1 MGAIGQTQTRLI
13 LYVGK
18 GGVGK
23 TTIAAATA
31 VRAAELGYRSLIVS
45 TDIAHSLGDVLK
57 ARLANEPTSV
67 SEHLSACE
75 VNVLE
80 EARRTWGGLQD
91 QLASALR
98 EQGLGEV
105 QADELAIIPGMEEVA
120 ALVQLR
126 RFRAS
131 GNYDCIVVDAAPTGE
146 TLRLLS
152 MPDAFLWYVNRFNQ
166 LRKGLLRFL
175 GPVIRSVLP
184 SVDLTE
190 TLERVAEETRQLRI
204 ELTDANSCSYR
215 VVLTA
220 DSMVIK
226 EARRAETYLNLF
238 EYPIDAIFI
247 NRLIDDTV
255 SDHPLITSLLERQH
269 AALTEITNT
278 FPTLPRLTAP
288 LQAEEPLGVPALS
301 ALAGQIFATTDPTS
315 VLHRGP
321 TLRIETQENGYLL
334 IIPLPNIES
343 DRLSLTKHGDEL
355 QVSIGNFRR
364 GISLP
369 LSLASYEPGRAR
381 IRRGNLEIPFIR
393 PESNVNA
400 DYSSEI
406 TPA

>member
-1 MGAIGQTQTRLI
+1 MGETGQTRTRLI

-31 VRAAELGYRSLIVS
+31 VRAAELGYRTLIVS

-57 ARLANEPTSV
+57 AQLGNEPTTV

-80 EARRTWGGLQD
+80 EARRTWGGFQG
-91 QLASALR
+91 QLANALR
-98 EQGLGEV
+98 EQGLDEV

-152 MPDAFLWYVNRFNQ
+152 MPDAFLWYVNRLYQ
-166 LRKGLLRFL
+166 LRKGPLRFL
-175 GPVIRSVLP
+175 GPVIRSILP
-184 SVDLTE
+184 SVDFAE
-190 TLERVAEETRQLRI
+190 TLERVAEETRLLRI
-204 ELTDANSCSYR
+204 ELTDASACSYR
-215 VVLTA
+215 IVLTA

-247 NRLIDDTV
+247 NRVINGIA
-255 SDHPLITSLLERQH
+255 SDHPLITNLLERQQ
-269 AALTEITNT
+269 AALIEINNT

-288 LQAEEPLGVPALS
+288 LSAKEPLGITALS
-301 ALAGQIFATTDPTS
+301 ALASQIFATTDPTS

-321 TLRIETQENGYLL
+321 TLRIETQDNGYLL
-334 IIPLPNIES
+334 IIPLPNVES

-364 GISLP
+364 GIALP

-381 IRRGNLEIPFIR
+381 IRRGNLEIPFAR
-393 PESNVNA
+393 PEPNVSA
-400 DYSSEI
+400 DNPSEV